1 MFLFK
6 TLRILTLKLGF
17 KKAAAGSVT
26 AMLLK
31 FHLLYN
37 LIILNFSILLYGQK
51 NVSIKTGK
59 KLLVSFIKSK
69 SECYSRWIMSNIY
82 SDIKP
87 LTVSAND
94 ICLAAMYT
102 LCNYPWSKNS
112 FCGTLYKRIGEA
124 TVTELLLYYQT
135 RTDWVVFLKI
145 V

>member
-26 AMLLK
+26 AMFLK
-31 FHLLYN
+31 FNLLYN

-82 SDIKP
+82 NDIKP

-94 ICLAAMYT
+94 ICLAAMYIH
-102 LCNYPWSKNS
+102 PA
-112 FCGTLYKRIGEA
+112 IIH
-124 TVTELLLYYQT
+124 
-135 RTDWVVFLKI
+135 DLKI
-145 V
+145 ASAEHFIRESGRQLSHNCFYITRLELTGLSSLR